1 MKWKRK
7 LICWFSF
14 EWSWWMKWI
23 VCCRAAHSLRSWL
36 CVMGYGF
43 DAQQTQLHSTQ
54 LHSINLSFVSLISIL
69 PSLLLFIND
78 WRGKLSWWNQ
88 LWLMK
93 SILNAAEG
101 RCPPITS
108 NWRKKEKRSESNQS
122 IPQLIWLMDCFLFKE
137 RGREEELIKKKT
149 FNLFHEINWYYT
161 SKMSKSNSTNFHQ
174 IFNLIERVGL
184 LIWFVN
190 CRLAGPSEQS
200 SNSTS
205 INEIKIILISWIDL
219 LNLLLLAWWAEQT
232 NNSSFHQ
239 QSIHQI
245 KKVWFVGWFVEMK
258 LKIVVDCFRPGSL
271 RSFTTSFLSF
281 LQ

>member
-1 MKWKRK
+1 
-7 LICWFSF
+7 
-14 EWSWWMKWI
+14 MKWI

-174 IFNLIERVGL
+174 IFNLIERVDD
-184 LIWFVN
+184 LISWMN
-190 CRLAGPSEQS
+190 SRLAGISLWVNGTEFLWFIKEMKWNERSNQFS
-200 SNSTS
+200 SSI
-205 INEIKIILISWIDL
+205 INEIEWLIELICGAAPHAGSFF
-219 LNLLLLAWWAEQT
+219 
-232 NNSSFHQ
+232 SSQ
-239 QSIHQI
+239 
-245 KKVWFVGWFVEMK
+245 KKRIGAARS
-258 LKIVVDCFRPGSL
+258 LKRN
-271 RSFTTSFLSF
+271 
-281 LQ
+281 